1 VITKAFTPWL
11 AVTLLT
17 AASAWTVAHAIA
29 DETVEHVNGQLN
41 QLNIERFNTGVTPSS
56 ERIATLEAKLLQ
68 ATKLAPDNG
77 YHQGALV
84 RLALV
89 PQRQASGA
97 DITNSKLAMSA
108 ASQFVVNQPSSGYAW
123 AGLAATADTVHAQGL
138 LPEGLPFVERALNNA
153 YRYGQHERNV
163 LITVL
168 DIGFANIASLAPAT
182 VSNIAAATHNLS
194 LHTPDDVMTLA
205 VKRGN
210 LASVCKEARLTKQD
224 LCVKLRTA
232 ETQSKLV

>member
-1 VITKAFTPWL
+1 MRKTAS
-11 AVTLLT
+11 LLVLLVLSL
-17 AASAWTVAHAIA
+17 ASAWTIAHAVA

-41 QLNIERFNTGVTPSS
+41 QLNTERFNTGVTPSS
-56 ERIATLEAKLLQ
+56 ESVAALESKLLQ
-68 ATKLAPDNG
+68 ATKLAPNNG
-77 YHQGALV
+77 YHQSALV

-97 DITNSKLAMSA
+97 EITKSTLAMSA

-123 AGLAATADTVHAQGL
+123 ASLAATSDTVHAQGL

-168 DIGFANIASLAPAT
+168 DIGFANFASLAPAT

-210 LASVCKEARLTKQD
+210 LALVCKEPRLVKQA
-224 LCVKLRTA
+224 LCENLRKAEVKPT
-232 ETQSKLV
+232 LV